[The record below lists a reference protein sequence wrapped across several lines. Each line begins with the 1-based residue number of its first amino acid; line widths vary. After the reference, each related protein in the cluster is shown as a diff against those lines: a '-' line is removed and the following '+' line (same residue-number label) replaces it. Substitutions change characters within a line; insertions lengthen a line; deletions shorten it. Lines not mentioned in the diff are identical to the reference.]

1 MKFTNL
7 KVAVRLCLAFG
18 ILLFFIAS
26 IAVMCWSAMTSTK
39 ARLDVIT
46 NENNAETMYANKIR
60 GNLETVARSVC
71 NYILYADRESRQQNL
86 LRIINMRNEMDY
98 SYEQLG
104 KIVKS
109 EHSEKAMQLFS
120 EMMASRNEVRPLF
133 SNIITLVNNGK
144 IDEATQF
151 LKQSTQAPQD
161 KWFGAVQG
169 MIDLQEKENRDSI
182 SDMNQEYD
190 LAMQILIAVVVLAIA
205 SGSYMAWVITRGL
218 LRQLGGEPNYASQIA
233 CKIAEGDLAVDI
245 EMKDDDKSSLL
256 FAIKTMRDSLTKIV
270 NEVRAGTEA
279 IASESIQIAGGTQ
292 DLSARTEEQASSL
305 EETAS
310 SMEELTSTVK
320 QNAQNAHQANQLA
333 VSASDVA
340 SKGGAV
346 VAQVVDTMGS
356 INESAKKIVDII
368 GVIDSI
374 AFQTNILAL
383 NAAVEAARAGEQ
395 GRGFA
400 VVATEVRNLAQR
412 SAGAAKEVKELIG
425 NSVEKVEAGT
435 KLVDQAGSSM
445 QEIVASVKRVTDI
458 MSEITV
464 ASQEQTTGI
473 EQINVAILQMDK
485 VTQQNSSL
493 VEETVSAAE
502 SLQDQAAKLAQ
513 LVSVFKIDSTILE
526 IVDEDGGTFRNP
538 HRGGVSADPQT
549 RKISDLSL
557 QTSPK
562 LTIA

>member
-1 MKFTNL
+1 MKFENL
-7 KVAVRLCLAFG
+7 KVAVRLGLAFG
-18 ILLFFIAS
+18 ILLFFLAGIAL
-26 IAVMCWSAMTSTK
+26 MGWSALTSTK

-46 NENNAETMYANKIR
+46 NENNLETMYANKIR
-60 GNLETVARSVC
+60 GNLDTVARSVC
-71 NYILYADRESRQQNL
+71 NYILYTDKDARQQNL
-86 LRIINMRNEMDY
+86 QRIIEERKEMDD
-98 SYEQLG
+98 SYERLG
-104 KIVKS
+104 KIVRS
-109 EHSEKAMQLFS
+109 EQSEKALLLFS
-120 EMMASRNEVRPLF
+120 AMTASRNEVRPLF
-133 SNIITLVNNGK
+133 SNVVTLVNNGK
-144 IDEATQF
+144 IEEATQF
-151 LKQSTQAPQD
+151 LKQSIQAPQD

-169 MIDLQEKENRDSI
+169 MIDLQEMENQDSI
-182 SDMNQEYD
+182 NQMNQEYD
-190 LAMQILIAVVVLAIA
+190 LAMQILIVTVFLAIVA
-205 SGSYMAWVITRGL
+205 GSFLAVVITRGL

-233 CKIAEGDLAVDI
+233 GKIAEGDLAVDI
-245 EMKDDDKSSLL
+245 EMKSDDKSSLL
-256 FAIKTMRDSLTKIV
+256 FAIKTMRDSLAKIV
-270 NEVRAGTEA
+270 SEVRAGTEA
-279 IASESIQIAGGTQ
+279 IAAESIQIAGGTQ

-320 QNAQNAHQANQLA
+320 QNAQNAFQANQLA

-412 SAGAAKEVKELIG
+412 SASAAKEVKELIG
-425 NSVEKVEAGT
+425 NSVEKVETGT
-435 KLVDQAGSSM
+435 KLVDQAGLSM
-445 QEIVASVKRVTDI
+445 QEIVESVRRVTNI

-464 ASQEQTTGI
+464 ASQEQTSGI
-473 EQINVAILQMDK
+473 EQINVAIVQMDQ
-485 VTQQNSSL
+485 VTQQNSTL
-493 VEETVSAAE
+493 VEETASAAE
-502 SLQDQAAKLAQ
+502 SLQEQAGKLAQ
-513 LVSVFKIDSTILE
+513 LVSVFKIDSDFLEVVSEYRDNILD
-526 IVDEDGGTFRNP
+526 INRIGTEVSP
-538 HRGGVSADPQT
+538 HFSNIGNAAPHGSE
-549 RKISDLSL
+549 
-557 QTSPK
+557 K